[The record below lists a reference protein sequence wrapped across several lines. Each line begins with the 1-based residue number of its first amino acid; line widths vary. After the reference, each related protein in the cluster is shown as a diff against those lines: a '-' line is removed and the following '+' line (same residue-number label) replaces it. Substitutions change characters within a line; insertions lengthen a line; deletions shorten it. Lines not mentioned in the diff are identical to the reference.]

1 MADLTELN
9 VGQGETFK
17 IMITLLRDEDDIPLD
32 VEDLNIYG
40 QIRENYTTDEV
51 SAEFVITKLLPFT
64 SGSFFVELS
73 PEQTIELNQRK
84 YVYDINAASV
94 SENSVVRRI
103 LEGQFTVRPT
113 ATR

>member
-32 VEDLNIYG
+32 VENLNIYG

-51 SAEFVITKLLPFT
+51 SAEFIITKLPPFT